1 MKLISALTIF
11 ATFAAS
17 SQALELTPDN
27 WDAATAGKTV
37 FLKMYAPWCGH
48 CKRLKPHWDKLMAEY
63 DGHASILVA
72 DVDCTA
78 GGKPICD
85 QNGVRGFP
93 TVKHGD
99 PNNLEDYQG
108 GRELSDIQKF
118 AKTLKPS
125 CSPFALDLCEDDAK
139 AQIEKYMAMDAE
151 ELSAQV
157 EEANAKVAAAEK
169 NFKDEVS
176 KLQKKYESLMEEK
189 DASVEEIKAMGLG
202 MMKSVQAFNAKK

>member
-1 MKLISALTIF
+1 MKLISLLVAVMAHSALAI
-11 ATFAAS
+11 
-17 SQALELTPDN
+17 ELTPDN
-27 WDAATAGKTV
+27 WEAKTAGKTV

-63 DGHASILVA
+63 DGHATVLVA

-99 PNNLEDYQG
+99 PANLEDYQG
-108 GRELSDIQKF
+108 GREFADIQAF
-118 AKTLKPS
+118 AKTLKPL
-125 CSPFALDLCEDDAK
+125 CSPFALDLCEGDQKAK
-139 AQIEKYMAMDAE
+139 IEELMAMDVE
-151 ELSAQV
+151 TLST
-157 EEANAKVAAAEK
+157 KVAEADDKIEAAEK

-176 KLQKKYESLMEEK
+176 KLQKKYESLMEDK
-189 DASVEEIKAMGLG
+189 DATIEAIKAEGLG
-202 MMKSVQAFNAKK
+202 MMRSVVAFNAAKK